1 MTVATFVRW
10 WPPVGLLITV
20 LLGVAVG
27 KSSTAVDD
35 AFQQTGRDTEPY
47 SGWLLFFTDPRVLA
61 VMWVLALAITLW
73 RKRWRLA
80 VVIALCPQ
88 LALLVERVVKPLFG
102 RHKGHALAYPSGH
115 TTLVVTV
122 LGMIVLAAGAVLWS
136 RVLAGFFVT
145 LGMLGQ
151 AMTYHY
157 FTDTVGALAF
167 GSSAVCLAALTAGI
181 VPVRADG
188 ACPT

>member
-1 MTVATFVRW
+1 MNITTFVRW
-10 WPPVGLLITV
+10 WSPVGLLITV
-20 LLGVAVG
+20 LLGLAVG
-27 KSSTAVDD
+27 KSSTPVDD
-35 AFQQTGRDTEPY
+35 VFQQTGRDTEPY

-61 VMWVLALAITLW
+61 VMWAIALAITLW

-122 LGMIVLAAGAVLWS
+122 LGMIVLAAGAAGWS
-136 RVLAGFFVT
+136 RILAGIFVA

-157 FTDTVGALAF
+157 FTDTIGALAF
-167 GSSAVCLAALTAGI
+167 GSSVVCLAALAAGL
-181 VPVRADG
+181 PPNRTERG
-188 ACPT
+188 SPT

>member
-1 MTVATFVRW
+1 MSITTFVRW

-20 LLGVAVG
+20 LLGLAVG
-27 KSSTAVDD
+27 KCSTPVDD
-35 AFQQTGRDTEPY
+35 VFQRTGRDTEPY

-61 VMWVLALAITLW
+61 VMWVPALAITLW

-122 LGMIVLAAGAVLWS
+122 LGMIVLAAGAAGWS
-136 RVLAGFFVT
+136 RILAGIFVT

-157 FTDTVGALAF
+157 FTDTIGALAF
-167 GSSAVCLAALTAGI
+167 GSSAVCLATLAAGL
-181 VPVRADG
+181 PPSRTGCGSSA
-188 ACPT
+188 